1 MDPVK
6 ADAAPQ
12 ADTPRAQ
19 RDLLGGV
26 IFAALAVAVIV
37 FGARLPGDSGLFP
50 IFIGLVLLV
59 GAIGSSVKAIRAG
72 ALARSG
78 PGLFTGVDPGGTRR
92 MAIAAGG
99 LIVYALALRPL
110 GYFTTTMIVLI
121 ALPPLLGYRR
131 PGLILINALITT
143 ALLYAVF
150 ILLFDRPLPREF
162 FLR

>member
-6 ADAAPQ
+6 DDAAPE
-12 ADTPRAQ
+12 ADTTRAR

-26 IFAALAVAVIV
+26 IFAALAVVVVV

-50 IFIGLVLLV
+50 VFVGLVLLA
-59 GAIGSSVKAIRAG
+59 GAIGSAVTAIRAG
-72 ALARSG
+72 ALTGSG
-78 PGLFTGVDPGGTRR
+78 PGLFAGTDPAGLRR
-92 MAIAAGG
+92 MAIAAAG
-99 LIVYALALRPL
+99 LVAYALALRPL
-110 GYFTTTMIVLI
+110 GYFTTTLIILI

>member
-6 ADAAPQ
+6 VDGAPEV
-12 ADTPRAQ
+12 DTAGAR

-26 IFAALAVAVIV
+26 IFAALAVAVVV

-50 IFIGLVLLV
+50 VFIGLVLLV
-59 GAIGSSVKAIRAG
+59 GAIGSAVTAIRAG
-72 ALARSG
+72 ALSRSG
-78 PGLFTGVDPGGTRR
+78 PGLFAGMDPGGLRR
-92 MAIAAGG
+92 MAIAAVG
-99 LIVYALALRPL
+99 LVAYALALRPL
-110 GYFTTTMIVLI
+110 GYFTTTLIILI
-121 ALPPLLGYRR
+121 ALPPLIGYRR
-131 PGLILINALITT
+131 PGLILVNAMITT